1 MLGRHGQG
9 GGVILPGVQ
18 EAGLAS
24 GGVGCFPN
32 VIHDFIKKN
41 YFISFSL
48 FCAHVFSYAMVH
60 ICVAKGTTL
69 FYHVGTRY
77 GAQFI
82 RFARRQIYSLGHLLG
97 LINCLFCCK
106 EAF

>member
-32 VIHDFIKKN
+32 VIHDFIKKTILYLFL
-41 YFISFSL
+41 YFVHMCSHMPWCIYVWPRVQL
-48 FCAHVFSYAMVH
+48 F
-60 ICVAKGTTL
+60 
-69 FYHVGTRY
+69 
-77 GAQFI
+77 FI
-82 RFARRQIYSLGHLLG
+82 MWVPDMALSSSG
-97 LINCLFCCK
+97 LPDGKFTH
-106 EAF
+106 